1 MRSWLLHFLLGA
13 SMLLAAY
20 VPRALPPGPR
30 PPRPSLGVTPPSTS
44 PEAVAL
50 TLWLPPGLDPTS
62 SAPAAALLE
71 ERLSDFERANPGLMV
86 IVRIKDESGQA
97 GLLETL
103 SAAAEAAPASMP
115 GLIAPDAAGV
125 RAPAPHALNSP

>member
-13 SMLLAAY
+13 SMLLAACR
-20 VPRALPPGPR
+20 PPGAPGPPGP
-30 PPRPSLGVTPPSTS
+30 PPS
-44 PEAVAL
+44 PA
-50 TLWLPPGLDPTS
+50 PPP
-62 SAPAAALLE
+62 ALLE

-103 SAAAEAAPASMP
+103 SAAAEAAPGSMP